1 MGFRISDRNEK
12 GMVFLRNASDHH
24 TIGLAAAAEAGE
36 LPKKNRPGF
45 DHCALEVGSISE
57 LFEIRD
63 FLRAKNIPIT
73 FEGRKGPGCNT
84 GIEFLDPNG
93 YTIELYAAM
102 DQIGPDGKS
111 RPASEWIRAK
121 SLEEAVANPVRGAH
135 WPATTAPH
143 PRRFGISSNSLWPR
157 NSQISS
163 LRNFTIFPSSDLRFV
178 WTSNVI
184 GRFNGHPMIF
194 TTGPP

>member
-1 MGFRISDRNEK
+1 MANENVAERADVLPETTPVKVKKVGHVVFRVSNVEQTTKFWTDIMGFRISDRNEK

-121 SLEEAVANPVRGAH
+121 SLEEAAANPVRGAKY
-135 WPATTAPH
+135 
-143 PRRFGISSNSLWPR
+143 
-157 NSQISS
+157 
-163 LRNFTIFPSSDLRFV
+163 
-178 WTSNVI
+178 
-184 GRFNGHPMIF
+184 
-194 TTGPP
+194 